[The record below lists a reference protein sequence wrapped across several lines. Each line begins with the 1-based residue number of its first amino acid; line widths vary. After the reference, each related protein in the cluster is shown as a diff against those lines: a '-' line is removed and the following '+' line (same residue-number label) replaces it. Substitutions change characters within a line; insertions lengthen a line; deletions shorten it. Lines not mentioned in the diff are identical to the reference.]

1 MRIVT
6 RKSLDELAKVMPVLS
21 EMEQRVYVGGTS
33 GATGIVPSGGG
44 VNDGNDSGVSANNYF
59 SYSEYEARLASGTW
73 YGGMVEGMGYV
84 EMELTATPNGNST
97 SMNGQFVNAADLL
110 VESNTDA
117 QGNVLSGIL
126 NNLIRTGDGTS
137 NILDEINA
145 FWGDKE
151 LANYF
156 QQNPNGQ
163 LYQVTKK
170 YTSNIGV
177 ERNKVEYYDMNGRL
191 VSVIFR

>member
-1 MRIVT
+1 MLFR
-6 RKSLDELAKVMPVLS
+6 S
-21 EMEQRVYVGGTS
+21 
-33 GATGIVPSGGG
+33 
-44 VNDGNDSGVSANNYF
+44 
-59 SYSEYEARLASGTW
+59 
-73 YGGMVEGMGYV
+73 
-84 EMELTATPNGNST
+84 
-97 SMNGQFVNAADLL
+97 
-110 VESNTDA
+110 
-117 QGNVLSGIL
+117 
-126 NNLIRTGDGTS
+126 GDGTS